1 MALTMARKDWLEVRD
16 GVPVEHRSDVYL
28 VDGQFAFVNGKESHK
43 QTIESVIETVKGELQ
58 LDNGFGVPYFTT
70 VFQDNFHLE
79 MWATAVREMVSGL
92 DFVESIEGFDYEYDF
107 SMKKLTFALTVKTED
122 EGTITVTEEGA

>member
-1 MALTMARKDWLEVRD
+1 MATAEFKQDI
-16 GVPVEHRSDVYL
+16 PVLPFGRQGEL
-28 VDGQFAFVNGKESHK
+28 PA
-43 QTIESVIETVKGELQ
+43 TVKGELQ

-107 SMKKLTFALTVKTED
+107 SMKKLKFALTVKTED
-122 EGTITVTEEGA
+122 EGTITVTEEGV

>member
-16 GVPVEHRSDVYL
+16 GVPVEHRNDVYL
-28 VDGQFAFVNGKESHK
+28 VDGQFAFANGKEAYK

>member
-1 MALTMARKDWLEVRD
+1 MAATMARKDWLEVRD
-16 GVPVEHRSDVYL
+16 GVPVEHRNDVYL
-28 VDGQFAFVNGKESHK
+28 VDGQFAFVNGKEAHK

-122 EGTITVTEEGA
+122 EGTITVTEGGA

>member
-1 MALTMARKDWLEVRD
+1 MAATMARKDWLEVRD
-16 GVPVEHRSDVYL
+16 GVPVEHRNDVYL
-28 VDGQFAFVNGKESHK
+28 VDGQFTFVNGKESHW

-79 MWATAVREMVSGL
+79 MWATAVREMVIGL

-107 SMKKLTFALTVKTED
+107 SMKKLKFALTVKTAD